1 MKQAILT
8 KIILKTISR
17 DCTNTFFT
25 KKWVQKPNKTAA
37 YTYWKQPK
45 AQVDKFILF
54 YTMFPK
60 NVTTLSHYNSWHTW
74 INFNNFWHKCYWE
87 SRQSKSTLFSHL
99 T

>member
-17 DCTNTFFT
+17 DCTNAFFT

-45 AQVDKFILF
+45 SSSGQVHFILH
-54 YTMFPK
+54 YVPK
-60 NVTTLSHYNSWHTW
+60 KCHYFVS
-74 INFNNFWHKCYWE
+74 
-87 SRQSKSTLFSHL
+87 L
-99 T
+99 